1 MFDFD
6 DEQQQ
11 LFNIPIALHKKRSY
25 SAPIQQPFF
34 VSIEQPQ
41 LIFNPSNFQS
51 EPHEKIEFN
60 SENYEQ
66 WFKKLS
72 NIDYTIDELT
82 QSFNEFFQI
91 NPPISNKQFGLFKL
105 TRQHF
110 NKKRARFLNK
120 QTTIYTKIIQ

>member
-25 SAPIQQPFF
+25 SAPIEQPFC

-51 EPHEKIEFN
+51 EPPETIEFN
-60 SENYEQ
+60 SDNYQ
-66 WFKKLS
+66 NNVLFLFAKVKKWFEKYYS
-72 NIDYTIDELT
+72 NNVL
-82 QSFNEFFQI
+82 
-91 NPPISNKQFGLFKL
+91 
-105 TRQHF
+105 
-110 NKKRARFLNK
+110 KKR
-120 QTTIYTKIIQ
+120 